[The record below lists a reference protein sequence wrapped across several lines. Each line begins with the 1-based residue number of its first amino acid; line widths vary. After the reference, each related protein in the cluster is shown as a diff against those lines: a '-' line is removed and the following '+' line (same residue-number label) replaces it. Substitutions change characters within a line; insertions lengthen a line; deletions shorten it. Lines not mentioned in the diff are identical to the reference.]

1 MSHWLPKLK
10 NSQLRRD
17 LQKNSMLIS
26 KTGVRFVWLWPHQN
40 RGHGCLYSYPFESI
54 FWKKKTGPIKL
65 ELLRVLMDTESKSF
79 CKLVLFI
86 HSPAPLCNVFSVI
99 KGQGAKVELLCHSGG
114 EWIWLGV
121 SYLLLSISYWKGWGY
136 ADLKTHSCPGSLIQQ
151 LIFPFMRLKI
161 CFKTWSFCRKKKVLF
176 WVRTVYLNRNQHFF
190 ESSLLKCVWNHV

>member
-1 MSHWLPKLK
+1 MFVQLPIWIYIL
-10 NSQLRRD
+10 
-17 LQKNSMLIS
+17 
-26 KTGVRFVWLWPHQN
+26 
-40 RGHGCLYSYPFESI
+40 
-54 FWKKKTGPIKL
+54 KKKTGPIKL

-99 KGQGAKVELLCHSGG
+99 KGRGAKVELLCHSGG

-151 LIFPFMRLKI
+151 LIFPSWDWKYVSKYGLFVE
-161 CFKTWSFCRKKKVLF
+161 KKKF
-176 WVRTVYLNRNQHFF
+176 FF
-190 ESSLLKCVWNHV
+190 ESELSTWTETNVSLKVHS